1 VTVALSTL
9 TAGLRRAER
18 HGPDVDVVDATH
30 DSRQVEPGWLFC
42 AVVGTTTDGHDH
54 AAQAVEQGASALV
67 VERWLDL
74 DVPQVKVPSVRAVL
88 GHVAAAV
95 HDHPSRD
102 LSVVGITGTNGKTT
116 VAYLVEAAAAA
127 HGVGTGVIGTVETR
141 IHGIAQPGVRTTPE
155 GTDLQR
161 LLRRMH
167 DRGVDTVAMEVSSHG
182 LDLRRVDGTRFACI
196 GFTNFS
202 QDHLDWHGS
211 MEAYFAAKARLATPE
226 FTDQAVVCT
235 NDDGGRRF
243 AEEAAANGLA
253 VVTVADAEVDP
264 DADHVIEERALD
276 LDGGRARV
284 RGPDGEREVRTRLVA
299 DFNLTNAVVAE
310 VLARRAG
317 IDAEAAR
324 AGIAACDGV
333 PGRLER
339 VDTPDDVTVLVDY
352 AHTPDA
358 IVHLLRSLRSL
369 LPPGQRIHLV
379 LGCGGDR
386 DRGKRPLMG
395 AAAMAADVAV
405 LTSDNPRSE
414 DPEAILRPWSR
425 APARPAGPRCAP
437 ASRSRSTG
445 GRRSPRRWPAHPT
458 VTSCWWRAR
467 ATRPA
472 RRSATACCPSTTVWS
487 SARSSHARPPGGP
500 PFRRSASREG
510 HDDRAHR
517 RGGGHGHAGA
527 ARRGRRRPDR
537 RGVHRHAAAGG
548 RRAVRRAAGRVRGRA
563 RPPARRAR
571 RGAGA
576 LLVEREVARRPCR

>member
-1 VTVALSTL
+1 MTASPVPGALRGDPPPLGSPAHGPSGRSLPRARSTVTVALSTL

-74 DVPQVKVPSVRAVL
+74 DIPQVKVPSVRAVL

-243 AEEAAANGLA
+243 ADQAAANGLA
-253 VVTVADAEVDP
+253 VVTVGDAEVDP

-324 AGIAACDGV
+324 IGIAACDGV

-414 DPEAILRPWSR
+414 DPEAILQAMVEGAREASGSEVR
-425 APARPAGPRCAP
+425 ARLEVEVDRRTAIAAALAGASDGDVVLVAGKGHETGQEIGDRVLPFDDRVVVREELARQAAGR
-437 ASRSRSTG
+437 
-445 GRRSPRRWPAHPT
+445 PT
-458 VTSCWWRAR
+458 V
-467 ATRPA
+467 P
-472 RRSATACCPSTTVWS
+472 PVGE
-487 SARSSHARPPGGP
+487 PGGP
-500 PFRRSASREG
+500 R
-510 HDDRAHR
+510 
-517 RGGGHGHAGA
+517 
-527 ARRGRRRPDR
+527 
-537 RGVHRHAAAGG
+537 
-548 RRAVRRAAGRVRGRA
+548 
-563 RPPARRAR
+563 
-571 RGAGA
+571 
-576 LLVEREVARRPCR
+576 